1 MTRRTGD
8 SVPIIEEMHQSL
20 SIIGRGKL
28 GRALAEAWNGQVQL
42 YSREGRPSGW
52 VLLAVPD
59 DQIESIAQHFQGRCV
74 HLSGS
79 RHFPHIPCAH
89 PLTSFNGGVSDWSDT
104 PLAIT
109 GQVPDFI
116 TDAFRDLGFAPFS
129 LPAEKKALYHA
140 AAVFTSGHA
149 ATLWLLVDKLLR
161 DNDVHLPGR
170 GIWPL
175 AEKTLLNLQERGE
188 AGRTGPFVRNDT
200 ETIKRD
206 TDALPESLQS
216 LFALIG
222 EFYEGGS

>member
-1 MTRRTGD
+1 M
-8 SVPIIEEMHQSL
+8 IKEMHQSL

-28 GRALAEAWNGQVQL
+28 GRALAEAWDGQVSL
-42 YSREGRPSGW
+42 FSREGRPSGW

-59 DQIESIAQHFQGRCV
+59 DEIESMAQHFEGRCV

-89 PLTSFNGGVSDWSDT
+89 PLTSFNGAASDWSDT
-104 PLAIT
+104 PLAMT
-109 GQVPDFI
+109 GDVPEFVK
-116 TDAFRDLGFAPFS
+116 DAFVRLGFAPFS

-140 AAVFTSGHA
+140 AAVFTSGHT
-149 ATLWLLVDKLLR
+149 ATLWLLVDKILR
-161 DNDVHLPGR
+161 DNDVHLPGK

-175 AEKTLLNLQERGE
+175 AQETLSNVQENGV

-200 ETIKRD
+200 ETIKQD
-206 TDALPESLQS
+206 TNALPESLQE
-216 LFALIG
+216 LFVLIG